1 MIAGLGSVG
10 EFGRSGTIGVFARV
24 ERALSASRRRR
35 SELDG
40 RAGTAWRAM
49 TALVLLVI
57 AASMQRAFAAD
68 DGPVSPSIYQYIS
81 LHLDAVTGRLAP
93 GAMTLPD
100 EPATRRFSRLRWVPG
115 ALEGLGTR
123 HMQWDGSAKASQAIE
138 LLESYAAGDPQA
150 ESALYEMLRA
160 DDVVTYYNDALD
172 LASAR
177 IPDAEPRLHALARKL
192 VTESRDRGPVKLGIA
207 MLGSMGDESD
217 LPVIRT
223 LALHDEFGL
232 YAAEA
237 IAELAPNR
245 QAALY
250 EMARKVTGWGH
261 IEAVSLMTATPD
273 PGLRR
278 WLLTEGFRN
287 DVAAQ
292 YLAYHCATIANLS
305 GALEGDLPLA
315 IDETAMLASVGDL
328 LQSLVKPGPSKD
340 SQLYEGTAESAISF
354 LRRVQEQ
361 LRAKKS
367 ALSYLMTAQVLSDY
381 APGSPWTDDQKSS
394 VKSLAAPVLQ
404 DKGWP
409 KRIVAAL
416 GDDRADLGQAELAAH
431 LLRVDTFPI
440 HLKRLNRNGAVAER
454 WRLAFTAADQ
464 RQLRELVDVAEK
476 TFGPRFA
483 RGAVGRAGTSD
494 AALEAVLQGVAKF
507 PGTGVPVVEA
517 SLLDVSPTIRRA
529 AVETLVRW
537 GGPYLREE
545 SMRAALSAAADG
557 EADEVLKARMVALLN
572 VGDGP

>member
-1 MIAGLGSVG
+1 VIRWLGSLG
-10 EFGRSGTIGVFARV
+10 EFGRRAMVGAFARM
-24 ERALSASRRRR
+24 ALA
-35 SELDG
+35 
-40 RAGTAWRAM
+40 
-49 TALVLLVI
+49 VLILAV
-57 AASMQRAFAAD
+57 STSVAFAAD

-81 LHLDAVTGRLAP
+81 LHLDAVTGRFAP
-93 GAMTLPD
+93 GATTLPD

-138 LLESYAAGDPQA
+138 LLEAYAAGDPQA
-150 ESALYEMLRA
+150 EGALYEMLRA

-192 VTESRDRGPVKLGIA
+192 VMESRDRGPVKFGIA

-217 LPVIRT
+217 LAVIRT

-250 EMARKVTGWGH
+250 DMARQVTGWGR

-273 PGLRR
+273 PALRR

-287 DVAAQ
+287 DVTAQ

-305 GALEGDLPLA
+305 GALKGELPRP
-315 IDETAMLASVGDL
+315 IDETKMLAAIADL
-328 LQSLVKPGPSKD
+328 LQSLVKPGPSRD
-340 SQLYEGTAESAISF
+340 PQLYEGTAESAISF
-354 LRRVQEQ
+354 LRQVEGQ

-367 ALSYLMTAQVLSDY
+367 ALSFLLTAQVLSDY
-381 APGSPWTDDQKSS
+381 ASSAPWSEEQKAS
-394 VKSLAAPVLQ
+394 VKSLAAPVLD

-409 KRIVAAL
+409 KRVVAAV
-416 GDDRADLGQAELAAH
+416 GDDRADLSQAELAAH

-440 HLKRLNRNGAVAER
+440 HLKRLHRSGGVAER

-464 RQLRELVDVAEK
+464 RQLRELVDAAEK

-494 AALEAVLQGVAKF
+494 AALEAVLQGMAKF

-517 SLLDVSPTIRRA
+517 SLLDVSPAVRRA

-537 GGPYLREE
+537 GGPICGKSRCVRR
-545 SMRAALSAAADG
+545 S
-557 EADEVLKARMVALLN
+557 ALLSM
-572 VGDGP
+572 VKSTRC